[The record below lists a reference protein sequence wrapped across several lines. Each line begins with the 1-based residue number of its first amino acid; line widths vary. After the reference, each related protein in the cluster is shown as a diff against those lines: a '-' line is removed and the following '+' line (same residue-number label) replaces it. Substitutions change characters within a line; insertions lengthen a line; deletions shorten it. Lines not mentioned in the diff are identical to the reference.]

1 MEKLILIKLLWE
13 SVLSFTDAAWFADWA
28 DILRAGKAYEWSYMD
43 RARRTAAPT
52 APTHLIPT
60 MYCVK
65 WDDVFL
71 ILNTVS
77 YEHKSL
83 ILDKPFNCLLKC
95 LWKVVG
101 EGSKGQGTPQM
112 HWLDV
117 GRVGGL
123 AGSAGSLPE
132 LAEGKAGLHPGQ
144 LCHVRA
150 HRYPAFWID
159 GWFFSLLPP
168 LLWLEVLLLLPR
180 TDEKFRKYF

>member
-1 MEKLILIKLLWE
+1 MSLNYCGKVFCRLPMLPHSSLTEQTSEGWE
-13 SVLSFTDAAWFADWA
+13 SIRV
-28 DILRAGKAYEWSYMD
+28 ILHGPSSP
-43 RARRTAAPT
+43 TAAPT

-60 MYCVK
+60 MYCVM

-144 LCHVRA
+144 LCHMRA

-180 TDEKFRKYF
+180 TDETFRKYF